1 MVKQVDTRDLKSLAA
16 RRAGST
22 PAPGT
27 ILKHIRTQ
35 AWALRVA
42 LIEISCETSRE
53 RFESASVFQYGRWSL
68 LKVGTQNT
76 RS

>member
-1 MVKQVDTRDLKSLAA
+1 MAFLNVRDTGVGDKNRPRDNYENVV
-16 RRAGST
+16 
-22 PAPGT
+22 T

-53 RFESASVFQYGRWSL
+53 RFESASVFQYGKIYGAL
-68 LKVGTQNT
+68 HI
-76 RS
+76 